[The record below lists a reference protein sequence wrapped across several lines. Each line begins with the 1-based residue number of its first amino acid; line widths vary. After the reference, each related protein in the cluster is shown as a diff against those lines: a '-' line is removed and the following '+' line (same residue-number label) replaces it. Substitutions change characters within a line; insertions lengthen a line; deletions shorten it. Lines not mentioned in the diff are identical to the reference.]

1 MHRSRLT
8 ALVAALAAVALAGT
22 VLVSAPAVSGAW
34 HRWTLA
40 DEDRE
45 VLSRPVQIREQL
57 LVDGYCVLLALDGE
71 ALVTVRHHGGSPVLW
86 SRPSFEPQRVELS
99 VHEACPAGTDAGPP
113 PDEVR
118 SVELML
124 RMSQGGRAGDSRSWK
139 VRTRDLASQPAVSEY
154 GGFRRGWPASGVSG
168 TSLLHEDTTI
178 CLEPEVGVGVTVH
191 TAQGGG
197 AASYSSGRAVDPLCL
212 RPLDAVG

>member
-1 MHRSRLT
+1 MNRSRLT
-8 ALVAALAAVALAGT
+8 ALVAALAALALAGT
-22 VLVSAPAVSGAW
+22 VLVSAPAVAGAW
-34 HRWTLA
+34 HRWSLA
-40 DEDRE
+40 DEDPE

-57 LVDGYCVLLALDGE
+57 RFDGYCVLLAVDGA
-71 ALVTVRHHGGSPVLW
+71 ALVTVRHHGSSPVLW

-113 PDEVR
+113 PDEVQ
-118 SVELML
+118 SVELLL
-124 RMSQGGRAGDSRSWK
+124 RMSQGGSPDVLRSWK
-139 VRTRDLASQPAVSEY
+139 VRARDLASQPAVSEY

-168 TSLLHEDTTI
+168 TGLLHEDSTI
-178 CLEPEVGVGVTVH
+178 CLRPEVGVTVY

-197 AASYSSGRAVDPLCL
+197 GASYSSGRAVHPLCL